1 MRIYEMRHF
10 REIFTI
16 CELRFARP
24 LRFNEMRFYEMRLFF
39 VKFLRFAVLRFARPL
54 FYEMRLIS
62 FFF

>member
-24 LRFNEMRFYEMRLFF
+24 LRFNEVRFYGMRLFREIF
-39 VKFLRFAVLRFARPL
+39 TICDLRFARPL
-54 FYEMRLIS
+54 FYEMRLFS
-62 FFF
+62 